1 MPVLLPLLLLL
12 AAASPALAHHDSAA
26 NRTGSTPVQ
35 APCHQ

>member
-26 NRTGSTPVQ
+26 NRTDST
-35 APCHQ
+35 ALHTPCH